1 MKVNEL
7 IFLANFYI
15 LHMED
20 SASLNSSPIL
30 LGRPFLKTTRAKI
43 DVHNGTL
50 SMEFDD
56 EIVRFNIFDAMKH
69 PRDDQSVCSLDIE
82 ETLDTYSLEVVL
94 SQALP
99 ESNLGTRLDDELQE
113 TIIDSQSLPM
123 TFGRHDL
130 CKVELPISLTRL
142 LPSIEQAPDLELKP
156 LPDHLKY
163 VYLGDNQTLPVIIAK
178 ELTSIQ
184 EEKLTNV
191 LRNHKTAIGWTIA
204 DIKGISPST
213 CMHRILL
220 EDNAKPNRD
229 AQR

>member
-1 MKVNEL
+1 
-7 IFLANFYI
+7 
-15 LHMED
+15 
-20 SASLNSSPIL
+20 
-30 LGRPFLKTTRAKI
+30 
-43 DVHNGTL
+43 
-50 SMEFDD
+50 
-56 EIVRFNIFDAMKH
+56 
-69 PRDDQSVCSLDIE
+69 
-82 ETLDTYSLEVVL
+82 
-94 SQALP
+94 
-99 ESNLGTRLDDELQE
+99 
-113 TIIDSQSLPM
+113 M

-184 EEKLTNV
+184 EEKLINI
-191 LRNHKTAIGWTIA
+191 LRNHKIAIGWTIA

-220 EDNAKPNRD
+220 EDNAKPSRD
-229 AQR
+229 AQRRLNPIMMDVVKNEILMLLSVRVIYPISDSEWVSPVQVVPKSLG